1 MGGFRPNR
9 TGPKG
14 KSSQKK
20 LKFQRTNVFSFQNLE
35 NMQQACT
42 SQFIKKT

>member
-20 LKFQRTNVFSFQNLE
+20 TKVSENQRFFPS
-35 NMQQACT
+35 
-42 SQFIKKT
+42 KT